1 MSQVLDQLRWPPDPW
16 VTGEYPTRRMS
27 HGSAAVGH
35 VQTGTVAAHP
45 NRPLFVSGSS
55 TGRIY
60 LWQFGDAN
68 CKAAY
73 VPLAS
78 TAHVASP
85 AKRLPPHEAVSTPH
99 WGNPAAVRFSRSGAR
114 FGAVGEGGLVGL
126 WRQDFISAVDGMGHA
141 EWVGHCLSRSGTS
154 IAFLG
159 DTGSQVFVSGVGE
172 RGGAVVL
179 VDTLAPPNAATAAS
193 LLSSRGAV
201 PTTLC
206 LVPTSS
212 SGGSGGAGAVLVVG
226 DDAGEVRAY
235 DVRVLD
241 ANRPLWSSRQQQQQS
256 AAAAAAGGS
265 NGVTSLSCWDA
276 AWMGGSSVVSAFG
289 SSNGSS
295 GVGAGDLVACG
306 SRDGSI
312 GLLNAQTG
320 AVVQQLS
327 SAHYTER
334 KGLLERVGLGGG
346 SGRAGSGGL
355 DDGSGSV
362 VLRPRPAGAVP
373 AAVSGLQAC
382 AEGLVSVGWDGVVRF
397 APFTQLLDE
406 WSARA
411 GDA

>member
-1 MSQVLDQLRWPPDPW
+1 MC
-16 VTGEYPTRRMS
+16 
-27 HGSAAVGH
+27 
-35 VQTGTVAAHP
+35 
-45 NRPLFVSGSS
+45 RPL
-55 TGRIY
+55 
-60 LWQFGDAN
+60 
-68 CKAAY
+68 
-73 VPLAS
+73 
-78 TAHVASP
+78 
-85 AKRLPPHEAVSTPH
+85 
-99 WGNPAAVRFSRSGAR
+99 
-114 FGAVGEGGLVGL
+114 
-126 WRQDFISAVDGMGHA
+126 
-141 EWVGHCLSRSGTS
+141 
-154 IAFLG
+154 
-159 DTGSQVFVSGVGE
+159 QVFVSGVGE

-179 VDTLAPPNAATAAS
+179 VDTLAPPNAATTAS
-193 LLSSRGAV
+193 LLSARGAV

-226 DDAGEVRAY
+226 DDAGEVRGY

-241 ANRPLWSSRQQQQQS
+241 ASRPLWSSRQQQQQP
-256 AAAAAAGGS
+256 AAVAAAGGS

-276 AWMGGSSVVSAFG
+276 AWMGGSSVVSVFGGG
-289 SSNGSS
+289 SSDSS
-295 GVGAGDLVACG
+295 GVGLGDLVAYG

-327 SAHYTER
+327 SAHYSER

-346 SGRAGSGGL
+346 PGRAGSGGL

-397 APFTQLLDE
+397 VPFTQLLDE

-411 GDA
+411 GDV